1 LSLKPY
7 LKDLNMKNF
16 YKNDVPINK
25 SRTEA
30 KRNNNYKTKQESG
43 KPKKKNYN

>member
-1 LSLKPY
+1 
-7 LKDLNMKNF
+7 MKNF